1 MLPLCIAASRD
12 DVEVLKLQEEEIQTW
27 AELMG
32 NGIDDDQ
39 KARDVQKLLEDFTH
53 ETNEADHNGLTPL
66 HWAVLGRP
74 KGDDERHAECL
85 QLLFRRGAQIE
96 SYSNKGW
103 TPLHY
108 AAHSADLVGC
118 QQLLL
123 GLPGQEADVKAGV
136 EETEPLLG
144 AMIGVQ
150 DPLGQTPLHRCA
162 IVGST
167 ECMRAMLQCERCTA
181 DTVNIKDDMGRT
193 VLHWCCL
200 HNRGDMVTMLIKTG
214 ANIGAIDKAGRM
226 PEQLAELKGHQ
237 ELVDWLNNGAFPKS
251 ENPHLMKSAAL
262 VKRSAR
268 SRTLQSLEDKLRA
281 LEMEE
286 QVTALAV
293 AKDEVLEMTEIKPA
307 SQSQPEIFVPKVS
320 LAEQGA
326 AVRAIVQQLTQITE
340 EIAATAAAAEEED
353 VAAEE
358 KRKELIEICVQLE
371 EVAEDLSP
379 AAI

>member
-1 MLPLCIAASRD
+1 MGENSPTMLPLCIAASRD
-12 DVEVLKLQEEEIQTW
+12 DVEVL
-27 AELMG
+27 
-32 NGIDDDQ
+32 
-39 KARDVQKLLEDFTH
+39 KLLEDFTH

-74 KGDDERHAECL
+74 KGDDERHAECT
-85 QLLFRRGAQIE
+85 QLLLRRGAQIE

-108 AAHSADLVGC
+108 AAHSSDLIGC
-118 QQLLL
+118 QQLLQ
-123 GLPGQEADVKAGV
+123 GVPGQEEDLKAAIQAV
-136 EETEPLLG
+136 EELPG
-144 AMIGVQ
+144 AVIGVQ

-167 ECMRAMLQCERCTA
+167 ECMRSMLQCERCTA

-200 HNRGDMVTMLIKTG
+200 HNRRDMVTMLIKTG
-214 ANIGAIDKAGRM
+214 ANIGALDKAGRL
-226 PEQLAELKGHQ
+226 PEQLAEFKGHRQ
-237 ELVDWLNNGAFPKS
+237 LVEWLNNGAFPKS

-268 SRTLQSLEDKLRA
+268 SRTIQALEDKLKL

-286 QVTALAV
+286 QVTALNT
-293 AKDEVLEMTEIKPA
+293 AKEEVLEMTEIKPA

-326 AVRAIVQQLTQITE
+326 AVRAIVEQLRQVVE
-340 EIAATAAAAEEED
+340 EMQATAAAAEEAD
-353 VAAEE
+353 AAADS
-358 KRKELIEICVQLE
+358 KQKELTEICTQLE
-371 EVAEDLSP
+371 EVAEDLAP
-379 AAI
+379 ASI